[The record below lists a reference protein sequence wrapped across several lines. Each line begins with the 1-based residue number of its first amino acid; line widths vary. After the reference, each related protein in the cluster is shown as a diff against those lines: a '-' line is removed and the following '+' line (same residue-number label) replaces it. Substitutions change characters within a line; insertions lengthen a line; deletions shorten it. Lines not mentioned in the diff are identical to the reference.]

1 MRVLCLTRN
10 FGKEIAL
17 TAGLHEARGAAVIM
31 IDGDGQHPVEA
42 IPEFVVAW
50 QQGALVV
57 VGRRTKRRGG
67 LTKRAGS
74 KLFYGLFNRVLG
86 LHADPDSS
94 DFRLIDRSV
103 CDQFKELSEHKN
115 RMTRSLIDWFGY
127 DRVTISYSEHTRV
140 AGSSPYTLGKLMK
153 LAVDGAIS
161 HSTSPLYIAAYAG
174 AGIMAFAS
182 LVGVVMTGNYFLND
196 PIGLHATASAYGLV
210 LVLFL
215 IGLLLISQGIIGLY
229 LSHIPWKRKSATLRC
244 GQKEIAA
251 VESAQRRTPQE
262 PYRPLPYCRRF
273 GVCAGARDYCG
284 RAATGGHSRA
294 GGDAFVPRGA
304 CCIVYAPKTLHFWR
318 HTYAP

>member
-1 MRVLCLTRN
+1 MSVDKPQLSVVVPVHNEAAGIAVFHKQLLAVLEGLHTLFEVIYVDDGSTDRTATLLHDFAKTQTVRVLCLTRN

-31 IDGDGQHPVEA
+31 IDGDGQHPVEV
-42 IPEFVVAW
+42 IPEFVAAW

-57 VGRRTKRRGG
+57 VGRRTKRRGA

-74 KLFYGLFNRVLG
+74 KLFYGLFNRALG

-103 CDQFKELSEHKN
+103 CDQFKELSEHN

-127 DRVTISYSEHTRV
+127 DRVTISYSEHTRM

-229 LSHIPWKRKSATLRC
+229 LSHIHAET
-244 GQKEIAA
+244 QN
-251 VESAQRRTPQE
+251 
-262 PYRPLPYCRRF
+262 RPLYVVDKKR
-273 GVCAGARDYCG
+273 
-284 RAATGGHSRA
+284 SR
-294 GGDAFVPRGA
+294 
-304 CCIVYAPKTLHFWR
+304 L
-318 HTYAP
+318 